1 MQLIGFGF
9 LPTFSDKKE
18 IKLKGE
24 QNKMMEVV
32 IVAVAATLG
41 NLLVGWDSSTIAG
54 WFIYLFYRFML
65 CYLIM
70 LYISS
75 ALLQLYICVCTY
87 QKISRSCSCMIID
100 SGRSFFVIFFWSFDL
115 IYEIEKLTVILK
127 SCICKTVYANT
138 FPNTA

>member
-75 ALLQLYICVCTY
+75 ALLQLYIVCV
-87 QKISRSCSCMIID
+87 
-100 SGRSFFVIFFWSFDL
+100 L
-115 IYEIEKLTVILK
+115 IRK
-127 SCICKTVYANT
+127 SQGHVHV
-138 FPNTA
+138 